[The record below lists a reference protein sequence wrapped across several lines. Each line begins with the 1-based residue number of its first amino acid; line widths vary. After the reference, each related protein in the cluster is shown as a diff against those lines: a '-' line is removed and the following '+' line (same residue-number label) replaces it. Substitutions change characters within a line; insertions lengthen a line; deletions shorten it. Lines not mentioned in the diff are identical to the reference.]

1 MELRLTPPE
10 VVAPRNPTSLSFWRR
25 DIGGHGLGPSTSYTA
40 VGHQRSKTLARSPS
54 WTDGNCYS
62 VTTPSSWERVV
73 RHGALTPRY
82 SMPLPCCVY
91 QGLTLHSSELD
102 HASVTLSLCHR
113 NIHVPYQDY
122 GLPGRGRA
130 ALVPHIIIIKHP
142 YRLPTEV
149 SSQGC
154 ERDETK
160 ANTRMRSPELNS
172 KFLRFSSTALSPPDV
187 RRQLFYHRGAI
198 ASCFPSTFA

>member
-1 MELRLTPPE
+1 M
-10 VVAPRNPTSLSFWRR
+10 
-25 DIGGHGLGPSTSYTA
+25 
-40 VGHQRSKTLARSPS
+40 
-54 WTDGNCYS
+54 
-62 VTTPSSWERVV
+62 
-73 RHGALTPRY
+73 RHGAPRPRS

-154 ERDETK
+154 ERDETR
-160 ANTRMRSPELNS
+160 ANTRMRSPELKN
-172 KFLRFSSTALSPPDV
+172 KFLRFSSTALCPRTSDVNSFITVGRSPLV
-187 RRQLFYHRGAI
+187 FQVFLHKLLTSA
-198 ASCFPSTFA
+198 